1 MTCQLLQGKKLECIS
16 GRQTGNKQE
25 GGINIMTEIT
35 SKELQLSSDA
45 LTAEGLLCKK
55 ARAYSKTLTDV
66 DLASV
71 MTRIADEHEQRY
83 SALLSLIGG

>member
-1 MTCQLLQGKKLECIS
+1 
-16 GRQTGNKQE
+16 
-25 GGINIMTEIT
+25 MTEIT
-35 SKELQLSSDA
+35 SKELELISDA

-66 DLASV
+66 DLAAT

-83 SALLSLIGG
+83 NVLLGLIGG